1 MKRKNVRD
9 LDDRE
14 IHTQLADM
22 DAQAF
27 RLKFQMSM
35 GQAEGLKK
43 VRNMRK
49 ERARMLTILRER
61 ALGLNTAQRQ
71 VK

>member
-14 IHTQLADM
+14 IATQLTDM
-22 DAQAF
+22 ESQMF
-27 RLKFQMSM
+27 RLKFQLSM

-49 ERARMLTILRER
+49 ERARMLTVLRER
-61 ALGLNTAQRQ
+61 ELAKVG
-71 VK
+71 K

>member
-14 IHTQLADM
+14 IQTQLT
-22 DAQAF
+22 DAESQLF

-35 GQAEGLKK
+35 GQADGLKK
-43 VRNMRK
+43 VRNLRK

-61 ALGLNTAQRQ
+61 ELQKVG
-71 VK
+71 K

>member
-14 IHTQLADM
+14 IQTQLADM
-22 DAQAF
+22 ENQLF

-35 GQAEGLKK
+35 GQADGLKK
-43 VRNMRK
+43 VRNIRRD
-49 ERARMLTILRER
+49 RARMLTILRER
-61 ALGLNTAQRQ
+61 ELAQNAGR
-71 VK
+71 K

>member
-14 IHTQLADM
+14 IATQLTDM
-22 DAQAF
+22 EGQLF
-27 RLKFQMSM
+27 RLKFQLSM

-49 ERARMLTILRER
+49 DRARMLTILRER
-61 ALGLNTAQRQ
+61 ELAKVG
-71 VK
+71 K

>member
-14 IHTQLADM
+14 IQTQLTDM
-22 DAQAF
+22 ESQFF

-35 GQAEGLKK
+35 GQADGLKK
-43 VRNMRK
+43 VRNLRK

-61 ALGLNTAQRQ
+61 ELQKVG
-71 VK
+71 K

>member
-14 IHTQLADM
+14 ITTQLTDM
-22 DAQAF
+22 ESQMF

-61 ALGLNTAQRQ
+61 ELAKAVR
-71 VK
+71 

>member
-14 IHTQLADM
+14 IEIQLTDM
-22 DAQAF
+22 EAQAF

-43 VRNMRK
+43 VRSMRK

-61 ALGLNTAQRQ
+61 ELAKAG
-71 VK
+71 K

>member
-14 IHTQLADM
+14 IQTQLTDM
-22 DAQAF
+22 ESQLF

-35 GQAEGLKK
+35 GQADGLKK
-43 VRNMRK
+43 VRNLRK

-61 ALGLNTAQRQ
+61 ELQKVG
-71 VK
+71 K